1 MIKRL
6 LLYIFIIVIISGC
19 AKENKEISLSNSVNT
34 ELEQGYLYKDSIS
47 CLFFDLES
55 KKAYQVKISP
65 YDVKSYD
72 LTYTIDNK
80 NISIRLSNNTF
91 TGTIEND
98 YISLKTMNTDGT
110 ISYQRFNKATI
121 NDYNKTII
129 TLKYSQSDIDN
140 INTLNQIKDQIND
153 NMSKLKKTINNIK
166 SYKFDLSEIENAY
179 NKAYEKYNIWLNT
192 KVDKDLKKGN
202 LEVSI
207 GTVEVKFTDIE
218 VKFKSLNDDIKYSY
232 SLIDDIK
239 AYLESYKLTSGNEF
253 QNKSMLNNYSNY
265 IKTCKSYKD
274 KNKKYMDSAKKIMNK
289 AYKLK

>member
-6 LLYIFIIVIISGC
+6 LLYILVIVIISGC
-19 AKENKEISLSNSVNT
+19 AKEKKEILLSNSVNT
-34 ELEQGYLYKDSIS
+34 ELEQGYLYKDSTS

-55 KKAYQVKISP
+55 NKAYQVKISP
-65 YDVKSYD
+65 FDVKSYEI
-72 LTYTIDNK
+72 TYTIDNE
-80 NISIRLSNNTF
+80 NISIRLFNNTF
-91 TGTIEND
+91 AGTIEND
-98 YISLKTMNTDGT
+98 YISLKTMNADGT

-121 NDYNKTII
+121 NDYNKVVNS
-129 TLKYSQSDIDN
+129 LKQSQNDIDN

-153 NMSKLKKTINNIK
+153 NMSKLEKTINNIK

-179 NKAYEKYNIWLNT
+179 NKAYEKYNIWLNA

-218 VKFKSLNDDIKYSY
+218 VKFKSLNDDINYSY
-232 SLIDDIK
+232 SLVDDIK

-253 QNKSMLNNYSNY
+253 KNKSMLNNYSNY
-265 IKTCKSYKD
+265 INICKSYKD
-274 KNKKYMDSAKKIMNK
+274 KNKKYMDSARKIMNK